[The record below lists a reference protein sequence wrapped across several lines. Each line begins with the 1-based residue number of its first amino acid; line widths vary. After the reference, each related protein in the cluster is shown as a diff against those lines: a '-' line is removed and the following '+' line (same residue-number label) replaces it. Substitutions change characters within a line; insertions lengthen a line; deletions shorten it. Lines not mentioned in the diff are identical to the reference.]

1 MMKSLLAITSINSLP
16 TALRLLS
23 VSDPTAAVSESMDSF
38 DLSNGKPASSSVG
51 PGGSKAEIGPNFWSG
66 KFRAIHQMTD
76 VAWGPEN
83 YSSKVFTS
91 CSNGEVMLWDFGKG
105 GLKLGAP

>member
-1 MMKSLLAITSINSLP
+1 MNFLIDIMNINSLP

-23 VSDPTAAVSESMDSF
+23 VSDQTAAVSDSMDSV
-38 DLSNGKPASSSVG
+38 DLSNGKPVSSSVG

-76 VAWGPEN
+76 VTWGPN
-83 YSSKVFTS
+83 QFSSKVFTS
-91 CSNGEVMLWDFGKG
+91 CSNGEVMSWDFGMG